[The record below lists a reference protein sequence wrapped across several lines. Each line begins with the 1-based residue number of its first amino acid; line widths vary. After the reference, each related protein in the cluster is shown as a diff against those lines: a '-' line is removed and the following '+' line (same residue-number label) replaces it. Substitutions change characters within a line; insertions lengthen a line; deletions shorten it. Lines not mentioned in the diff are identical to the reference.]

1 MLIALDETRPLLI
14 YHGGLEILVLLA
26 TFGDLMVKRTAAA
39 TFAQLAVSDEYRLAI
54 VAQECVKTLLGLAHV
69 DDDEV
74 RIWAVWTLAS
84 LAETGMA
91 SNHRHHHLLL
101 MLAVCEQMIIARQW
115 FVPACFRRCMS

>member
-1 MLIALDETRPLLI
+1 MVDESRPLLI

-54 VAQECVKTLLGLAHV
+54 VAQECMKTLLGLAHV

-74 RIWAVWTLAS
+74 RIWAIWTIAS
-84 LAETGMA
+84 LAETGLSFFLPSTAHIRLMYPRIRRQPA
-91 SNHRHHHLLL
+91 NHGPRWGV
-101 MLAVCEQMIIARQW
+101 ADIV
-115 FVPACFRRCMS
+115 